1 MASIRKREKKDGSA
15 TYQVRWLQGGRGG
28 SWEDEKFGD
37 EQSAEDFKKLVD
49 AHGQQWPHGWTKGLG
64 FVEPDT
70 SPGDVPFLEWAHRYV
85 DRLTGVDA
93 RTRTDYKR
101 DIEKHFA
108 GIPYK
113 GADGAERR
121 LGGLV
126 HTRKDGA
133 TAEATLCTV
142 TQDDVT
148 DWVRAQ
154 EDGIRDPDNAK
165 LWLRKK
171 ASPKSIANRHGLL
184 FCIFQAALD
193 TEQPLRSTNPCAK
206 TSLPRSDDHTEEEM
220 TFLEREEYVRISAEL
235 RAFDPNAAD
244 LLDFLVGTG
253 LRWGEATALQ
263 TRDVNLRQKTVNVQ
277 RAWKRQ
283 DDNTFEIG
291 PPKTRKGRRIIA
303 LNDTQMDMVRRQIA
317 GRGPED
323 WLFRGGL
330 GKAWRHSNFYHR
342 KWERALK
349 AAIEK
354 GLTKRPR
361 LHDLRHTH
369 VSWLIAANIPLPAI
383 QVRLGHESITTT
395 VDRYGHLVRAL
406 DGEIAAAVEAAMG
419 QSAPRDGLTVVRTA

>member
-37 EQSAEDFKKLVD
+37 EDSAEDFKKLVD

-70 SPGDVPFLEWAHRYV
+70 SPDDVPFLEWAHRYV

-101 DIEKHFA
+101 DIDKHFA
-108 GIPYK
+108 GIPHK
-113 GADGAERR
+113 GPDGAERR
-121 LGGLV
+121 LGGLL
-126 HTRKDGA
+126 HTRRDGE
-133 TAEATLCTV
+133 TTEATLCNI

-154 EDGIRDPDNAK
+154 EDGVRDPNDAT

-184 FCIFQAALD
+184 FCIFQAALE
-193 TEQPLRSTNPCAK
+193 TEQPRRTTNPCTK

-220 TFLEREEYVRISAEL
+220 TFLEREEYTRISAEL

-263 TRDVNLRQKTVNVQ
+263 TRDVNLRQKTVNIQ

-291 PPKTRKGRRIIA
+291 PPKTRKARRVIA
-303 LNDTQMDMVRRQIA
+303 LNDTQMAMVRRQIA

-323 WLFRGGL
+323 WIFRGGL

-349 AAIEK
+349 AATEK

-383 QVRLGHESITTT
+383 QARLGHESITTT

-406 DGEIAAAVEAAMG
+406 DGEITAAIEAAMG
-419 QSAPRDGLTVVRTA
+419 QPAPRDGLAVVRTA